1 MCDVLCCRFT
11 LQAEEVQAR
20 MGRQSSELTT
30 AIASAKER
38 EAEAV
43 RQLREAETKLCEA
56 VQRDERWVV
65 VLLAVTV
72 NGGGTSPPP
81 DVKDTS
87 EA

>member
-1 MCDVLCCRFT
+1 LPDSFLQLSVEGVCDVLCCRFT

-65 VLLAVTV
+65 VFSSWCA
-72 NGGGTSPPP
+72 
-81 DVKDTS
+81 
-87 EA
+87 